1 MTKFIINFWRVGVWG
16 RVRLPDGRDVFF
28 PWLTGWML
36 VDVSGNPG
44 NSESLLAAVL
54 GILLG
59 VAGLVVSII
68 YIRIKRRMPK
78 QDFF

>member
-1 MTKFIINFWRVGVWG
+1 
-16 RVRLPDGRDVFF
+16 
-28 PWLTGWML
+28 ML